1 MKSVK
6 ISKLILKN
14 LLKLYNFTVKKSVF
28 YTINPLTSR
37 GFVDI
42 IILAVKTA
50 ILALPQGQGHYSP
63 QGGK

>member
-1 MKSVK
+1 LVK
-6 ISKLILKN
+6 P
-14 LLKLYNFTVKKSVF
+14 YNFTDKKSIF

-50 ILALPQGQGHYSP
+50 ILALPKGQGHYSP

>member
-1 MKSVK
+1 LVK
-6 ISKLILKN
+6 P
-14 LLKLYNFTVKKSVF
+14 YNFADKKSIF

-50 ILALPQGQGHYSP
+50 ILALPHGQGHYSP